1 MERAVV
7 IKITFKGKA
16 IDTYVLAKPTAVIGR
31 DPAAD
36 IFLDNPGVSRQHA
49 TIEVSDSSLLL
60 RDLASANGTL
70 VNGERTNRCE
80 LKNGDVV
87 RIGRFDLEVS
97 VPHVVQTP
105 GRHEGRLCPPAG
117 ATLEAPLPR
126 SLDPVD
132 ETKRRR
138 P

>member
-7 IKITFKGKA
+7 IKINFKGKV
-16 IDTYVLAKPTAVIGR
+16 IDTYVLAKPVAMIGR
-31 DPAAD
+31 DSAAD

-49 TIEVSDSSLLL
+49 TIEVGASSLFL
-60 RDLASANGTL
+60 RDLASANGTF
-70 VNGERTNRCE
+70 VNGERTHHSE
-80 LKNGDVV
+80 LKDGDVV

-97 VPHVVQTP
+97 VPHVVQTQ
-105 GRHEGRLCPPAG
+105 GRHDGRMCPPAG

-126 SLDPVD
+126 SLDQVD
-132 ETKRRR
+132 EAKRRR